1 MAKGIT
7 LVLGG
12 LGVKGI
18 ANIGVLQALVEH
30 KVKIKRIVAAGIGA
44 LVGAQFALGR
54 ELEPLTEYF
63 VRFFTENNRYLWGLE
78 QFAGVVRSQ
87 KRRVIDSFN
96 YFLRERLFCQANL
109 KRISILPWELV
120 EADIENVLDGASP
133 SDLKIPLAVSAID
146 LKRKTEVL
154 LEEENLKER
163 LKAGIAFPGLFPPV
177 HIGNRELVSSTL
189 YCEVPLGMVGR
200 AKRPIMAVDIPSELS
215 MHKPGSVI
223 EIMAHMDEVRTVV
236 IKEKLLSR
244 ADIIL
249 ILEGLR
255 RFRWGSYK
263 QIPQL
268 ISRARGET
276 DKLLSSV
283 DGPWKK

>member
-1 MAKGIT
+1 MAKGVT

-12 LGVKGI
+12 LGVKGV
-18 ANIGVLQALVEH
+18 ANIGVLQALTEH
-30 KVKIKRIVAAGIGA
+30 NVKIKRIVAAGIGA

-63 VRFFTENNRYLWGLE
+63 VRFFTENNRYMWGLE

-120 EADIENVLDGASP
+120 EADIENVLGGASP
-133 SDLKIPLAVSAID
+133 TDLKMPLAVSAID

-154 LEEENLKER
+154 LEDGDLKER

-200 AKRPIMAVDIPSELS
+200 AKRPILAVDIPSELS
-215 MHKPGSVI
+215 MHTPGSVI
-223 EIMAHMDEVRTVV
+223 EIMAHMDEVRGIA
-236 IKEKLLSR
+236 IKEKLLSK

-249 ILEGLR
+249 TLEGLR

-268 ISRARGET
+268 ISRARREM
-276 DKLLSSV
+276 DRLLSSV

>member
-30 KVKIKRIVAAGIGA
+30 RVKIKRIVAAGIGT

-63 VRFFTENNRYLWGLE
+63 VRFFTENDRYLWGLE
-78 QFAGVVRSQ
+78 QFAGVVRSR
-87 KRRVIDSFN
+87 KRRVVDSFN

-109 KRISILPWELV
+109 KRISIMPWEVV
-120 EADIENVLDGASP
+120 EADIDNVLADASP
-133 SDLKIPLAVSAID
+133 SDLKLPLAVSAID

-154 LEEENLKER
+154 LKDGDLKER

-177 HIGNRELVSSTL
+177 HIGDRELVSSTL
-189 YCEVPLGMVGR
+189 YCEVPLGMVGKT
-200 AKRPIMAVDIPSELS
+200 KRPIVAVDIPSELS
-215 MHKPGSVI
+215 MHTPGSVI
-223 EIMAHMDEVRTVV
+223 EIMAQMDEVRGAA
-236 IKEKLLSR
+236 IKEKLLSK
-244 ADIIL
+244 ADIVFT
-249 ILEGLR
+249 LEGLR
-255 RFRWGSYK
+255 KFRWGSYK

-268 ISRARGET
+268 ISRARGEM
-276 DKLLSSV
+276 DRLLSSV
-283 DGPWKK
+283 EGPWKR

>member
-1 MAKGIT
+1 MSKGIT

-30 KVKIKRIVAAGIGA
+30 KVNIKRIVAAGIGT

-54 ELEPLTEYF
+54 ELEPMTEYF
-63 VRFFTENNRYLWGLE
+63 VRFFTENDHYLWGLE
-78 QFAGVVRSQ
+78 QFAGVVRSR
-87 KRRVIDSFN
+87 KRRVVDSFN

-120 EADIENVLDGASP
+120 EADIENVLGGASP
-133 SDLKIPLAVSAID
+133 MDLKMPLAVSAID

-154 LEEENLKER
+154 LEDGDLKER

-200 AKRPIMAVDIPSELS
+200 AKRPIVAVDIPSELS
-215 MHKPGSVI
+215 MHTPGSVI
-223 EIMAHMDEVRTVV
+223 EIMAHMDEVRGIA
-236 IKEKLLSR
+236 IKEKLLSK

-249 ILEGLR
+249 TLEGLR

-268 ISRARGET
+268 ISRARREM
-276 DKLLSSV
+276 DRLLSSV
-283 DGPWKK
+283 DGPWKT